1 MHQQTASE
9 DQADME
15 PDIFDMATPPS
26 PEASANNGAE
36 RATPG
41 RDDGADTRTAR
52 IGRIGDKLR
61 PRHAVAAAVAATAVW
76 IFWPYL
82 FSGGH
87 PAPAQSARLLI
98 PGTGQID
105 PTHTAPRATLQAGA
119 GAPLPPPGR
128 KGPDQSHAATAVPAA
143 QEPAPEPTARDVALQ
158 ASIDQL
164 REKLAAVESLLAR
177 QMTLKDAQAR
187 PAHPRAKPKIAAHA
201 PPRTS
206 AAAPLKTVPAATFSL
221 NTVFRNQAWLRGP
234 DLTYVVQP
242 GDVINGLEVIRIDPV
257 ARTVLTSQ
265 GIIR

>member
-15 PDIFDMATPPS
+15 PDIFDMAKPSS

-41 RDDGADTRTAR
+41 QNDGADTRAPR
-52 IGRIGDKLR
+52 IKRLGDKLR

-76 IFWPYL
+76 IGWPYL

-98 PGTGQID
+98 PGPAQAGAT
-105 PTHTAPRATLQAGA
+105 PTAPRAPLQAGA
-119 GAPLPPPGR
+119 AGPLAPPER
-128 KGPDQSHAATAVPAA
+128 QGPDQSPATTAA

-164 REKLAAVESLLAR
+164 REKLATVESLLAR
-177 QMTLKDAQAR
+177 QAAAKGAPAR

-201 PPRTS
+201 PPRKL
-206 AAAPLKTVPAATFSL
+206 AAPLKTVPATTFSL